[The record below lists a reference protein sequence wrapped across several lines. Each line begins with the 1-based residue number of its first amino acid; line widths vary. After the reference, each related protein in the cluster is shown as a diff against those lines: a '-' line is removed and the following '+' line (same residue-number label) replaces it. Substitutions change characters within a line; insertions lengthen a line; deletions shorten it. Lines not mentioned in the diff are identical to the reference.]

1 MPSPATFRT
10 ADAATADIVAAEA
23 ALWAQGYDATKL
35 ADYQAAHRN
44 LEARIAVQGN
54 DRRHKFIVFVPVAD
68 RPQQLATCLD
78 SLLALCR
85 AYGYGGM
92 RDGRWTKVEVVIAE
106 DSLGAGP
113 IANDRAL
120 AEQFTGLGLSTTH
133 FGPDEQA
140 ALLASLSDTER
151 AALAPVLGDTTPAYR
166 GHKGQGVMRNL
177 AHLYLARWQSAEPE
191 ERLLFWS
198 IDSDQEFAVKVAT
211 PNGDVEAM
219 VLSYFHRLDE
229 IFEQSD
235 ALLLTGKVVGDP
247 PVSPAVMTGNF
258 LADVLGFLADAAT
271 RDPRAACGHHAHAA
285 RREGEAAYHDMAARF
300 GFHHAEEAW
309 RYPCPLKGEH
319 SEADC
324 FAHFAGRLNGFFYG
338 EHPTRVSRY
347 VHEDLWRTVQPART
361 VYAGNYVAR
370 PEALVRYIPFAPL
383 RLRMSGP
390 TLGRLLKAQ
399 LGPRFVSANLPM
411 LHRRTVA
418 GSTQSEFRP
427 GVDQRE
433 TRIDMNGEFERQFIG
448 DVMLFA
454 MERLTAAGY
463 PQWRATTADFF
474 SMLDAMREELLAEY
488 NARRA
493 DILGKLARLILMLDD
508 PAAWWHPAA
517 HTEVMGNFRNFADNI
532 ARNFADDA
540 PWVAR
545 INSPE
550 HWQAKRAELVAA
562 LERHV

>member
-1 MPSPATFRT
+1 MPSPATCRT
-10 ADAATADIVAAEA
+10 AESEVAAAEA
-23 ALWAQGYDATKL
+23 ALWANGYDATKL
-35 ADYQAAHRN
+35 ADYQAAHRR
-44 LEARIAVQGN
+44 LEALIAAAGD
-54 DRRHKFIVFVPVAD
+54 DRRHKFVVFVPVAD
-68 RPQQLATCLD
+68 RPQQLAACLD

-120 AEQFTGLGLSTTH
+120 AEQTTRLGLTTTH
-133 FGPDEQA
+133 FGPDEQV
-140 ALLASLSDTER
+140 ALLASLDATER

-166 GHKGQGVMRNL
+166 GHKGQGVVRNL
-177 AHLYLARWQSAEPE
+177 AHLYLARWQCAEPE

-219 VLSYFHRLDE
+219 AISYFHRLDE
-229 IFEQSD
+229 IFEHSD

-258 LADVLGFLADAAT
+258 LADVLGFLADAAA
-271 RDPRAACGHHAHAA
+271 RDPRAACCHHDREA
-285 RREGEAAYHDMAARF
+285 RPEGEAAYHDMAGRF
-300 GFHHAEEAW
+300 GFSQADEAW
-309 RYPCPLKGEH
+309 RYPCPLEGEH
-319 SEADC
+319 TEADC
-324 FAHFAGRLNGFFYG
+324 FAHFASRLNGFFYG

-347 VHEDLWRTVQPART
+347 VHDDLWRTVQPART
-361 VYAGNYVAR
+361 VYAGNYVVR
-370 PEALVRYIPFAPL
+370 PEALSHFIPFAPL

-411 LHRRTVA
+411 LHKRTVT

-427 GVDQRE
+427 GIAQRE
-433 TRIDMNGEFERQFIG
+433 ARVDMNGEFERQFIG
-448 DVMLFA
+448 DVMLFS

-463 PQWRATTADFF
+463 PTRRTTMADFVDV
-474 SMLDAMREELLAEY
+474 LDALREELLAEY
-488 NARRA
+488 NARRS
-493 DILGKLARLILMLDD
+493 DILGKLGKLNGMLDD
-508 PAAWWHPAA
+508 PSAWWHPAA
-517 HTEVMGNFRNFADNI
+517 HTDVMGSFRNFADNL

-545 INSPE
+545 INSSDY
-550 HWQAKRAELVAA
+550 WQAKRAELAAA
-562 LERHV
+562 LERHA